1 MGLLKGVKR
10 GYTKGEKGGK
20 GRFTRIKYCFFFSAF
35 AKLCT
40 KNFSCVREAKRTK
53 GKSTPINQR
62 HEIAKIFSAMSAKP
76 KEKKDETKLKFKMKF
91 NRWGTLLLEK
101 DCNAGA

>member
-1 MGLLKGVKR
+1 MQRGKR
-10 GYTKGEKGGK
+10 GKRGVLRVNENS
-20 GRFTRIKYCFFFSAF
+20 FFLLGFCEAT
-35 AKLCT
+35 AR
-40 KNFSCVREAKRTK
+40 NFSCVREAKRTK

-76 KEKKDETKLKFKMKF
+76 KEKKDKTKLKFKMKF
-91 NRWGTLLLEK
+91 NRWGTLFLEK